1 MSMRVVPRQPQT
13 RVVILCGGLGTR
25 LREETEYRPK
35 PLVPIGNRPILWHIM
50 KSYAAFGFTDF
61 ILALG
66 YKGEM
71 IKDYFLN
78 YDLLNSDFT
87 MELGSKRV
95 ERLTTAHEEADWRIT
110 FVETG
115 QETMTGGRLRRLAPY
130 LRDEERF
137 MLTYGDGVCDVDIRS
152 LLELHRQ
159 SGRAVLVTGVRPMAR
174 FGELILDGDRVIR
187 FAEKPVGNDSWIN
200 GGYFVMTPK
209 VLDYLESDQTV
220 LERQPME
227 RLAAEGQLAVHKHA
241 GYWQPMD
248 TVREMQLL
256 NELWSSGQAPWA
268 RRWGEGFIAKAG

>member
-1 MSMRVVPRQPQT
+1 MRIIPSQKEQT
-13 RVVILCGGLGTR
+13 SVVILCGGLGTR

-50 KSYAAFGFTDF
+50 KSYAAYGFTDF

-87 MELGSKRV
+87 LELGSKRI
-95 ERLTTAHEEADWRIT
+95 ERLNTAHEEADWRVT
-110 FVETG
+110 FVDTG
-115 QETMTGGRLRRLAPY
+115 QSTMTGGRLRRLAPY
-130 LRDEERF
+130 LRDAERF
-137 MLTYGDGVCDVDIRS
+137 MLTYGDGVCDVDLRA
-152 LLELHRQ
+152 LLDIHRQ
-159 SGRAVLVTGVRPMAR
+159 SGRIALVTGVRPLAR
-174 FGELILDGDRVIR
+174 FGELIVEGDRVAR
-187 FAEKPVGNDSWIN
+187 FAEKAAGMDNWIN

-209 VLDYLESDQTV
+209 IFDYLESDDTI
-220 LERQPME
+220 LERQPLE

-256 NELWSSGQAPWA
+256 NEQWNSGNAPWV
-268 RRWGEGFIAKAG
+268 RRWPQAA

>member
-1 MSMRVVPRQPQT
+1 MSTRIVESGQPSSP
-13 RVVILCGGLGTR
+13 VVILCGGQGTR

-78 YDLLNSDFT
+78 YDLLNTDFT
-87 MELGSKRV
+87 LELGSKRI
-95 ERLTTAHEEADWRIT
+95 ERLNTGHDEADWRVT
-110 FVETG
+110 FVDTG
-115 QETMTGGRLRRLAPY
+115 QDTMTGGRLRRLAPY
-130 LRDEERF
+130 LHNAERF
-137 MLTYGDGVCDVDIRS
+137 MLTYGDGVSDVDIRA

-159 SGRAVLVTGVRPMAR
+159 SGRIALVTGVRPMAR
-174 FGELILDGDRVIR
+174 FGELIVEGDRVAR
-187 FAEKPVGNDSWIN
+187 FAEKPSGHDTWIN
-200 GGYFVMTPK
+200 GGYFVMTPE
-209 VLDYLESDQTV
+209 VFDYLESDDTV

-227 RLAAEGQLAVHKHA
+227 RLAADGQLAVHKHA

-256 NELWSSGQAPWA
+256 NEQWNSGRAPWVRSWGQAA
-268 RRWGEGFIAKAG
+268 A

>member
-1 MSMRVVPRQPQT
+1 MRVLT
-13 RVVILCGGLGTR
+13 RASDGTTKVVILCGGLGTR

-50 KSYAAFGFTDF
+50 KTYAAFGFNDF

-78 YDLLNSDFT
+78 FDLLNSDFT
-87 MELGSKRV
+87 LELGSKRT
-95 ERLTTAHEEADWRIT
+95 ERLSMAHEEANWRVT
-110 FVETG
+110 FVDTG

-137 MLTYGDGVCDVDIRS
+137 MLTYGDGVCDVDLRA
-152 LLELHRQ
+152 LLETHRQ
-159 SGRAVLVTGVRPMAR
+159 SGRTALVTGVRPMAR
-174 FGELILDGDRVIR
+174 FGELVVEGDRVVR
-187 FAEKPVGNDSWIN
+187 FAEKPEGNDTWIN

-209 VLDYLESDQTV
+209 IFDYLESDKTV
-220 LERQPME
+220 LERHPME

-248 TVREMQLL
+248 TFREMQLL
-256 NELWSSGQAPWA
+256 NDLWNSGRAPWV
-268 RRWGEGFIAKAG
+268 RRWRQAA

>member
-1 MSMRVVPRQPQT
+1 MRVIPSQNEQV
-13 RVVILCGGLGTR
+13 RVVILCGGMGTR

-50 KSYAAFGFTDF
+50 KSYAAFGFSDF

-87 MELGSKRV
+87 LELGSKRI
-95 ERLTTAHEEADWRIT
+95 ERLNTAHEEADWRVT
-110 FVETG
+110 FVDTG
-115 QETMTGGRLRRLAPY
+115 QGTMTGGRLRRLAPY
-130 LRDEERF
+130 LRDTERF
-137 MLTYGDGVCDVDIRS
+137 MLTYGDGVSDVDLRA
-152 LLELHRQ
+152 LLDMHRQ
-159 SGRAVLVTGVRPMAR
+159 SGRIALVTGVRPLAR
-174 FGELILDGDRVIR
+174 FGELIVDGDRVVR
-187 FAEKPVGNDSWIN
+187 FAEKGGGMDNWIN

-209 VLDYLESDQTV
+209 VFDYLESDDTI
-220 LERQPME
+220 LERQPLE
-227 RLAAEGQLAVHKHA
+227 RLAAEGQLAVHKHG

-256 NELWSSGQAPWA
+256 NEQWNSGHAPWMHRSEQA
-268 RRWGEGFIAKAG
+268 A